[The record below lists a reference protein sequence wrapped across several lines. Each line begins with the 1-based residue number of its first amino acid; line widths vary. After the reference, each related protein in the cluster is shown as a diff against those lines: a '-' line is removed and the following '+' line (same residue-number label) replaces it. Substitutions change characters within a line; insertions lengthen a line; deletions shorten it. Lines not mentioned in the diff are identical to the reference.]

1 MAVAVKAP
9 ASSANLGPGFD
20 VLGLALALYNT
31 VELEESGS
39 GLELT
44 VTGEG
49 EGVLDRRPEENL
61 AITTISKFYEVLG
74 RSRPPLRVR
83 MDNRVP
89 LARGLG
95 SSAATIVAA
104 LAAANELSGAGFSK
118 DRLFD
123 LAVDIEG
130 HADNV
135 AAAVYGGLTIAY
147 RRGEGFQVRRLDPA
161 AGVGVVVMVPDVPLS
176 TEKARG
182 VLPDQVSREAAV
194 FNVGRT
200 ALLIEAMLSGDLSAA
215 GAALE
220 DALHQPW
227 RRSLIDDYDAA
238 AQAALEAGA
247 VGAFISGAG
256 PTVAALYDRTVEAD
270 MMVALPA
277 ALARVGSHRRAL
289 FLDVD
294 TAGVVVS

>member
-1 MAVAVKAP
+1 MAATVKAP

-20 VLGLALALYNT
+20 TLGLALALYNT
-31 VELEESGS
+31 VELEEGGP
-39 GLELT
+39 GLELS

-49 EGVLDRRPEENL
+49 EGVLDQRPEENL
-61 AITTISKFYEVLG
+61 AVTTIDRFYAGLG
-74 RSRPPLRVR
+74 RARPALRVR

-118 DRLFD
+118 DRLFG

-147 RRGEGFQVRRLDPA
+147 RQGETFQVRRLGPA
-161 AGVGVVVMVPDVPLS
+161 DSIGGVAMVPETSLS
-176 TEKARG
+176 TAEARAA
-182 VLPDQVSREAAV
+182 LPDQVSRESAV

-200 ALLIEAMLSGDLSAA
+200 ALLVEALLTGDLSAA
-215 GAALE
+215 GAGLE
-220 DALHQPW
+220 DALHQPF
-227 RRSLIDDYDAA
+227 RRPLIVDFDSA
-238 AQAALEAGA
+238 AQAAIEAGA

-256 PTVAALYDRTVEAD
+256 PTVAAFYDRAVEAEIKA
-270 MMVALPA
+270 ALPA
-277 ALARVGSHRRAL
+277 ALAAAGSKRRAL

-294 TAGVVVS
+294 AAGVVTD

>member
-1 MAVAVKAP
+1 M
-9 ASSANLGPGFD
+9 
-20 VLGLALALYNT
+20 
-31 VELEESGS
+31 
-39 GLELT
+39 
-44 VTGEG
+44 
-49 EGVLDRRPEENL
+49 
-61 AITTISKFYEVLG
+61 
-74 RSRPPLRVR
+74 RVR
-83 MDNRVP
+83 
-89 LARGLG
+89 
-95 SSAATIVAA
+95 
-104 LAAANELSGAGFSK
+104 
-118 DRLFD
+118 
-123 LAVDIEG
+123 
-130 HADNV
+130 
-135 AAAVYGGLTIAY
+135 
-147 RRGEGFQVRRLDPA
+147 
-161 AGVGVVVMVPDVPLS
+161 PLS

-277 ALARVGSHRRAL
+277 ALARIGSHRRAL

>member
-1 MAVAVKAP
+1 MAVTVKAP

-20 VLGLALALYNT
+20 VLGLAVALYNT
-31 VELEESGS
+31 VELEEGGS
-39 GLELT
+39 DLELT

-61 AITTISKFYEVLG
+61 AVTTIDKFYAGLG
-74 RSRPPLRVR
+74 SPRPPLRVR
-83 MDNRVP
+83 MDNCVP
-89 LARGLG
+89 LAKGLG

-104 LAAANELSGAGFSK
+104 LAAANELSGAGLSK

-147 RRGEGFQVRRLDPA
+147 RRGGRFQVRRLDPA
-161 AGVGVVVMVPDVPLS
+161 AGIGVVVMVPEASLS
-176 TEKARG
+176 TAKAREA
-182 VLPDQVSREAAV
+182 LPDQVSREAAV
-194 FNVGRT
+194 FNIGRT
-200 ALLIEAMLSGDLSAA
+200 ALLIEALLSGDLSAA
-215 GAALE
+215 EAGLE

-227 RRSLIDDYDAA
+227 RRSLIDDFDVAT
-238 AQAALEAGA
+238 QAALEAGA

-270 MMVALPA
+270 IVVALPA
-277 ALARVGSHRRAL
+277 ALARAGSRRRVL
-289 FLDVD
+289 FLDID
-294 TAGVVVS
+294 IAGVVVG

>member
-1 MAVAVKAP
+1 MAVTVKAP

-20 VLGLALALYNT
+20 VLGLAVALYNT
-31 VELEESGS
+31 VELEEGGP
-39 GLELT
+39 GLELA

-49 EGVLDRRPEENL
+49 EGVLDRLLDENL
-61 AITTISKFYEVLG
+61 AVTTIDKFYTGLG
-74 RSRPPLRVR
+74 RSRPPLRIR

-89 LARGLG
+89 LSRGLG

-104 LAAANELSGAGFSK
+104 LAAANELSGAGLSK

-147 RRGEGFQVRRLDPA
+147 RRGASFQVRRLDPA
-161 AGVGVVVMVPDVPLS
+161 AGIGVVVMVPDTSLS
-176 TEKARG
+176 TAKARAA
-182 VLPDQVSREAAV
+182 LPDQVSREAAV

-200 ALLIEAMLSGDLSAA
+200 ALLIEALLSGDLSAA
-215 GAALE
+215 GAGLE

-227 RRSLIDDYDAA
+227 RRPLIDDFDVVTR
-238 AQAALEAGA
+238 AALEAGA

-277 ALARVGSHRRAL
+277 VLAQAGSRRRAL

-294 TAGVVVS
+294 TTGVVLG

>member
-1 MAVAVKAP
+1 MAVTVKAP

-20 VLGLALALYNT
+20 VLGLAVALYNT
-31 VELEESGS
+31 IELVEGGP
-39 GLELT
+39 GLELV

-49 EGVLDRRPEENL
+49 EGVLDRLPDKNL
-61 AITTISKFYEVLG
+61 AVTTIDKFYKDLG
-74 RSRPPLRVR
+74 RSRPPLRIR

-104 LAAANELSGAGFSK
+104 LAAANELSGAGLSK

-123 LAVDIEG
+123 LAVDIES

-135 AAAVYGGLTIAY
+135 AAAVYGGLTIVY
-147 RRGEGFQVRRLDPA
+147 RRGASFQVRRLDPA
-161 AGVGVVVMVPDVPLS
+161 AGIGIVVMVPDTSLS
-176 TEKARG
+176 TAKARAA
-182 VLPDQVSREAAV
+182 LPDQVSREAAV

-200 ALLIEAMLSGDLSAA
+200 ALLIEALLSGDLSAA
-215 GAALE
+215 GAGLE

-227 RRSLIDDYDAA
+227 RRSLIDDFDVVT
-238 AQAALEAGA
+238 QAALEAGA

-256 PTVAALYDRTVEAD
+256 PTVAALYDRTAEAD
-270 MMVALPA
+270 MMAALPA
-277 ALARVGSHRRAL
+277 ALAQAGSRRRAL

-294 TAGVVVS
+294 TAGVVAG